1 MPLPLPVLDH
11 VVVNVRDGL
20 DDAATLWERLGFML
34 TPRGHHTLGSS
45 NHLAVFG
52 GDYLELLG
60 VQPGNARTDVL
71 DWPVGLNGLVF
82 KTYDADAAYLG
93 LHAAGV
99 PALPVQAFSRPVETP
114 GGAQDA
120 AFRTVRIERD
130 ATPAGRMFF
139 CQHLTPAL
147 VWDGAWQRHSN
158 GALGI
163 ARVVVAA
170 DDPAGPATL
179 LSRMFGWNAVPP
191 RDHGASM
198 AAGLARV
205 DIMSP
210 HALQAE
216 FGGAAPAADG
226 RKAWMA
232 ALTLRTASLASAA
245 AVLAASRIPHT
256 HGPAG
261 IVVPAS
267 ELGGTTL
274 VFQD

>member
-1 MPLPLPVLDH
+1 MPLTLPVLDN
-11 VVVNVRDGL
+11 VVVNARDGL
-20 DDAATLWERLGFML
+20 HEAAIVWERMGFML
-34 TPRGHHTLGSS
+34 TPQGHHTLGSS

-52 GDYLELLG
+52 ADYIELLG
-60 VQPGNARTDVL
+60 IQPGNARTDVL

-82 KTYDADAAYLG
+82 KTYDADATYSD

-99 PALPVQAFSRPVETP
+99 PVLPAQAFSRPVEMPEGT
-114 GGAQDA
+114 QDA

-130 ATPAGRMFF
+130 ATSAGRVFF

-147 VWDGAWQRHSN
+147 VWNGAWQRHVN
-158 GALGI
+158 AALGI
-163 ARVVVAA
+163 LRVVIAA
-170 DDPAGPATL
+170 DDPAVPASL
-179 LSRMFGWNAVPP
+179 LSRMFGWNAVSP
-191 RDHGASM
+191 RNYGASM

-205 DIMSP
+205 DILTP

-232 ALTLRTASLASAA
+232 ALTLRTASLDSAA
-245 AVLAASRIPHT
+245 AALAASRVPHT

-267 ELGGTTL
+267 ELGGMTL